1 MTLSDVKKKNLD
13 DKYDPKKLFLEG
25 CDYRVWSETK
35 EESTDKEELTDVSP
49 MPPLED
55 DEEEVR
61 EGKGLK
67 ILT

>member
-1 MTLSDVKKKNLD
+1 MTLSDVKKRKLG
-13 DKYDPKKLFLEG
+13 DKYPKKLFLEG

-35 EESTDKEELTDVSP
+35 EESTDVSP

>member
-1 MTLSDVKKKNLD
+1 MTLSDVKKRKLG

-35 EESTDKEELTDVSP
+35 EESTDVSP